1 MCLKVQQTAPP
12 AKNRTAQNVTKAEIG
27 NAFSRNDET
36 DRIMSDKKHQGK
48 CHLLCESPQESSWHT
63 GPSHQKIQKP
73 DRR

>member
-48 CHLLCESPQESSWHT
+48 CHLLCESP
-63 GPSHQKIQKP
+63 
-73 DRR
+73 